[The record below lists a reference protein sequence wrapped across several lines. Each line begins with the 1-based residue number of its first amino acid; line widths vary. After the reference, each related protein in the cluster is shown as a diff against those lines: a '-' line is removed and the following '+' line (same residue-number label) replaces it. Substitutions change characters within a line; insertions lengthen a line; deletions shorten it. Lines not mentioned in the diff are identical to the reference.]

1 MPYFQQQSS
10 LSISMSIRAGFGWKA
25 IATDDALSKSV
36 ARAAIMNLVEST
48 TKSVEKD
55 TMAMPRGNVT
65 DAVR

>member
-1 MPYFQQQSS
+1 
-10 LSISMSIRAGFGWKA
+10 MSIRAGFGWKA